1 MNCKELYEAVA
12 EEMDVSVYKAEKV
25 VKTIFGVI
33 GKELISGG
41 EVAVANF
48 GKFKSFTRSE
58 RNGVN
63 PTTSEKIVIPERK
76 AVKFVPSSILKK
88 EL

>member
-1 MNCKELYEAVA
+1 MNCKELYDAVA
-12 EEMDVSVYKAEKV
+12 AEMEISTYKAEKI

-33 GKELISGG
+33 GNELIAGG
-41 EVAVANF
+41 DVAVANF
-48 GKFKSFTRSE
+48 GKFKSVTRAE

-63 PTTSEKIVIPERK
+63 PTTAEKIVIPERK